1 MSARPGLC
9 GGHQATG
16 VPTAIAIFLRQWPR
30 VTIAPPKSEP
40 HVVSL
45 RESRLLV
52 LHCPLCGDLI
62 AASPN
67 PKIIL
72 MAAELHSCY
81 AAHELP

>member
-52 LHCPLCGDLI
+52 GRGLRET
-62 AASPN
+62 
-67 PKIIL
+67 
-72 MAAELHSCY
+72 AEKVST
-81 AAHELP
+81 